1 MKVEI
6 TFPTHRQV
14 LKFLST
20 CTYVKPSRTD
30 DAIPRFYD
38 IVVWA
43 PSRNVFVSTT
53 LEFDQ
58 LKELLALSKVRY
70 SQIGIVKED
79 AIHIL

>member
-43 PSRNVFVSTT
+43 PSRNVFVS
-53 LEFDQ
+53 FDDDISV
-58 LKELLALSKVRY
+58 LKELLDLCKVRY

-79 AIHIL
+79 AIHI